1 MPSAHR
7 ATSQPALPTPGRIS
21 FDHALRLT
29 APHLIAAERA
39 FLASV
44 AGFAE
49 LRFWSPS
56 AYAGIEGAPFGQ
68 GEGLVT
74 FTDAAWKR
82 SLQKL
87 AREAV
92 RHSSARFALT
102 PAGRDLVLRTV
113 RLIEGRAA

>member
-7 ATSQPALPTPGRIS
+7 ATTPPAQPTPGCIS
-21 FDHALRLT
+21 FDQALQIT

-49 LRFWSPS
+49 LRFWAPG
-56 AYAGIEGAPFGQ
+56 AYVDIEGAPFGQ

-74 FTDAAWKR
+74 YTDAAWKR

-92 RHSSARFALT
+92 KHSSARFALT
-102 PAGRDLVLRTV
+102 AAGRDLVMRTV
-113 RLIEGRAA
+113 QLIEDRAA

>member
-7 ATSQPALPTPGRIS
+7 ATSQPALPTSGRIS
-21 FDHALRLT
+21 FDHALQIT
-29 APHLIAAERA
+29 APDLIAAERA

-49 LRFWSPS
+49 LRFWSPG

-74 FTDAAWKR
+74 YTDAAWKR
-82 SLQKL
+82 TLQKMT
-87 AREAV
+87 REAV
-92 RHSSARFALT
+92 KHSSTRFALT
-102 PAGRDLVLRTV
+102 DAGRDLVMRTV
-113 RLIEGRAA
+113 LLIEGRAA

>member
-1 MPSAHR
+1 MPSAHC
-7 ATSQPALPTPGRIS
+7 AASQRALPTPGRIS
-21 FDHALRLT
+21 FDHALRIT
-29 APHLIAAERA
+29 APHLIASERA

-49 LRFWSPS
+49 LRFWSPG

-74 FTDAAWKR
+74 YTDAAWKR
-82 SLQKL
+82 TLQKL

-102 PAGRDLVLRTV
+102 PAGRDLVLRTCL
-113 RLIEGRAA
+113 LIEGRAA

>member
-7 ATSQPALPTPGRIS
+7 ATSEPALPTPGRIS
-21 FDHALRLT
+21 FDHALQQT

-49 LRFWSPS
+49 LRFWPPA
-56 AYAGIEGAPFGQ
+56 AYVDIEGAPFGH

-92 RHSSARFALT
+92 KHSSARFALT
-102 PAGRDLVLRTV
+102 PAGRDLILRTCQ
-113 RLIEGRAA
+113 LIEGRAA